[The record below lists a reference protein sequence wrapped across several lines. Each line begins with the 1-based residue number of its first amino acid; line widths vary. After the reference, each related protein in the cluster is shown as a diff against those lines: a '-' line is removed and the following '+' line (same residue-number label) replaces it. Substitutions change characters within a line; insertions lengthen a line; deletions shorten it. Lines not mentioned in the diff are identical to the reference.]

1 MLLSQSPSSSFLQA
15 PQPTQRFSLYP
26 VSLSLS
32 LTRSLARSASLC
44 SFLAHFSFFLYLSL
58 TLSSPCIS
66 PVPCAISLLQAA
78 ALLPGA
84 EAQKAQPIRSLRG
97 HTFGAARCHQL
108 TPARMDS
115 GCYRSHPWHQGSS
128 PAAHEPTAMVRTVT
142 TASLALQGRKRCSA
156 QQEMPSE
163 SQKQASCDVRKYN
176 CTAASDEK
184 LTPQASISTSTA
196 VKEASHSLAIATWS

>member
-15 PQPTQRFSLYP
+15 PQPTQRFSLSP
-26 VSLSLS
+26 VSLYLSLSLS
-32 LTRSLARSASLC
+32 LTRSLARSLRFSLLLPRSC
-44 SFLAHFSFFLYLSL
+44 VFISLSLSL

-156 QQEMPSE
+156 QQEMPS
-163 SQKQASCDVRKYN
+163 
-176 CTAASDEK
+176 
-184 LTPQASISTSTA
+184 
-196 VKEASHSLAIATWS
+196 